1 MSSLAPSTDSSRRL
15 NWKQWAGLAA
25 LVSALVLVMMRL
37 PVILDTTPE
46 VSYHSLLYETLRL
59 GNKWGAA
66 LITTDG
72 PLSALQN
79 PVYAGGSI
87 WMAVCWQIG
96 GNTLLAS
103 VLIGAAYQM
112 PWPRRW
118 WALGLYGAV
127 LARLPTLAPWI
138 AVVLLGWGLIRT
150 RQSDSRL
157 SFIFSGLLG
166 FLALTSLG
174 HLLLGAVAV
183 GLTVASSNQSRT
195 RLAASAGFMV
205 ALLTGW
211 LILGQPLGS
220 LWLWLYRGLPALWH
234 TSPLLRQSTA
244 YFPPTPW
251 LAVSGIGLIIALV
264 FFRSSVDR
272 RERIVAS
279 VFLAFAG
286 ILSWKAVALQPFGLP
301 EIFPATLVVVAFL
314 ILHAEGRII
323 IPVLL
328 GALGFGGLIF
338 SQPLILTDGV
348 GHFNRQFLNGVRA
361 TAALPETR
369 ETLRAEMRQ
378 LTGANSLARI
388 KAVVGD
394 ATVDVIGEQPSAV
407 TLGNMHLRLRPAP
420 LVPLVRSSAI
430 AELNAEAMSGPEAP
444 EFVLFRL
451 QAIGELVPTLADA
464 TAQLALYHDYEF
476 VLEEEG
482 LMLWKRKPGPHEKI
496 TPTLVKQ
503 GELAVGEALPLP
515 PITAGTGYWLELDLK
530 RSFLGHLWSI
540 IGETGEPGLLFRD
553 SAGHELYYSV
563 LPSVASRGFLVSP
576 FLRGEPDFLKLENGT
591 APPEILSVTPLPPA
605 QGSFLWS
612 SHVGYRLYA
621 VPALKLTGN
630 HKLGSEIFDRYR
642 LFNQTPTALSYLFPI
657 KVLPYEPG
665 VSIAF
670 AHPSSSIEFAITA
683 HERHV
688 HAAFGMLNAS
698 YQNKN
703 NTDGVDFSVEFIPAN
718 GLKQILYHRQLDPL
732 SVTGDRGRQQ
742 LDVAWPSGEVGRLIF
757 RTYNPPGR
765 SIAFDWSYWSDITIE

>member
-1 MSSLAPSTDSSRRL
+1 M
-15 NWKQWAGLAA
+15 NWKQWGGLTA
-25 LVSALVLVMMRL
+25 LVVTLVLVMMRL

-66 LITTDG
+66 LVTTDG

-96 GNTLLAS
+96 GNALLAS

-157 SFIFSGLLG
+157 SFVFSGLLG
-166 FLALTSLG
+166 FLALTALG
-174 HLLLGAVAV
+174 HLLLGVLAV

-195 RLAASAGFMV
+195 RLAAASGFL
-205 ALLTGW
+205 AAILAGW
-211 LILGQPLGS
+211 LILGQTLGS
-220 LWLWLYRGLPALWH
+220 FWLWLCRGLPALWH
-234 TSPLLRQSTA
+234 TSPLLRQPTA
-244 YFPPTPW
+244 YFPPGAW
-251 LAVSGIGLIIALV
+251 LAVSGIGLIIALI
-264 FFRSSVDR
+264 FFRTHADR
-272 RERIVAS
+272 KEGIIAS

-286 ILSWKAVALQPFGLP
+286 LLAWKAVALQPFGSP
-301 EIFPATLVVVAFL
+301 EIFPVTLVVAAFL
-314 ILHAEGRII
+314 VLHAGGRMI

-348 GHFNRQFLNGVRA
+348 GHFNRQLLNSVRA
-361 TAALPETR
+361 TAALPEMR
-369 ETLRAEMRQ
+369 ETLRVEMRQ
-378 LTGANSLARI
+378 LIGVNSLPRI

-407 TLGNMHLRLRPAP
+407 TLGNMHLRFRPAP
-420 LVPLVRSSAI
+420 LFSLVRSSAI
-430 AELNAEAMSGPEAP
+430 AELNAQAMSGTEAP
-444 EFVLFRL
+444 QFVLFRL

-464 TAQLALYHDYEF
+464 AAQLELFQDYEF
-476 VLEEEG
+476 ILEEDG
-482 LMLWKRKPGPHEKI
+482 LMLWKRKNSAREKI

-503 GELAVGEALPLP
+503 GELAVGEALPMP
-515 PITAGTGYWLELDLK
+515 PVTKGTGYWLELDLK
-530 RSFLGHLWSI
+530 PSFLGNIWSI
-540 IGETGEPGLLFRD
+540 LGETGDPGLLVRD
-553 SAGHELYYSV
+553 NGGHELYYSV

-576 FLRGEPDFLKLENGT
+576 FVRGEPDFLKLENGT
-591 APPEILSVTPLPPA
+591 APPEISTVTPLPPA
-605 QGSFLWS
+605 HGSFLWS
-612 SHVGYRLYA
+612 KHVGYRLYA
-621 VPALKLTGN
+621 VPDLKLTEN

-642 LFNQTPTALSYLFPI
+642 LFNRTPTALSYLYPI

-670 AHPSSSIEFAITA
+670 AHPSSSIEFAINA
-683 HERHV
+683 HDRHV
-688 HAAFGMLNAS
+688 HAAFGMLNGS

-703 NTDGVDFSVEFIPAN
+703 TTDGVDFSVEFIPPD
-718 GLKQILYHRQLDPL
+718 GLKQILYHRRLDPL
-732 SVTGDRGRQQ
+732 SVAGDRGRQQ
-742 LDVAWPSGEVGRLIF
+742 LDVAWPSGEAGRLIL

-765 SIAFDWSYWSDITIE
+765 SIAFDWSYWGDITIE